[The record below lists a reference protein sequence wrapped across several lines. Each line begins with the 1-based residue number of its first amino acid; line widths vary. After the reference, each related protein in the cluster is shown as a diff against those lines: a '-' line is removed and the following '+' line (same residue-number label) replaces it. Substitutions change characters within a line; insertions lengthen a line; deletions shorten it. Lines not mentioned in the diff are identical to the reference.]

1 MAGWLNA
8 ERTRCGFG
16 MQEALQLT
24 AIDQAKT
31 AGRCALTIEG
41 CGTDMAGM
49 ETVVMQ
55 GEKWNGHP
63 FTDRVTVAQADPI
76 QH

>member
-16 MQEALQLT
+16 MQEALELT

-41 CGTDMAGM
+41 RGTDMTRM
-49 ETVVMQ
+49 KTVV
-55 GEKWNGHP
+55 
-63 FTDRVTVAQADPI
+63 V
-76 QH
+76 